1 MKDAARTSVLSKAW
15 LETWYT
21 FTILSFCGTN
31 DRILGL
37 CLQPGE
43 DIVRKRN
50 ILRLCDYA
58 KRRMLKFCDQ
68 SLDIFMSKYV
78 YIWMK
83 LVGESDVEE
92 DRLSSLPKIILH
104 NILSRLPEKDAAR
117 TSVLSKAWLE
127 TWYTFPILSF
137 CDTKIVG
144 MNQTPH
150 EVIVWTRNI
159 LKFCNHVTR
168 RMLKFSDQRMVIK
181 KFMLTVKL
189 FGLCKL
195 SKFVDFWL
203 KLASESGVEVIK
215 LSDRFVSNDDIYV
228 LSIDVIEAKSLAK
241 LVLEGKIKVGS
252 TFMNRSIKFLSLR
265 ELSMSF
271 VTLGD
276 EHLIEHLI
284 SCCPLIE
291 YITLKDCFVL
301 SSGGDQRDAI
311 KSLNLNGLQKLKGVD
326 VSRIQEVFVDS
337 PSLENLHYFPKD
349 FDRTFKIDFD
359 RCRNLKKLDLWS
371 MTNTFFTDN

>member
-1 MKDAARTSVLSKAW
+1 
-15 LETWYT
+15 
-21 FTILSFCGTN
+21 
-31 DRILGL
+31 
-37 CLQPGE
+37 
-43 DIVRKRN
+43 
-50 ILRLCDYA
+50 
-58 KRRMLKFCDQ
+58 
-68 SLDIFMSKYV
+68 
-78 YIWMK
+78 
-83 LVGESDVEE
+83 
-92 DRLSSLPKIILH
+92 
-104 NILSRLPEKDAAR
+104 
-117 TSVLSKAWLE
+117 
-127 TWYTFPILSF
+127 
-137 CDTKIVG
+137 
-144 MNQTPH
+144 
-150 EVIVWTRNI
+150 
-159 LKFCNHVTR
+159 
-168 RMLKFSDQRMVIK
+168 MLKFSDQRMVIK

-195 SKFVDFWL
+195 SKFVNFWL

-215 LSDRFVSNDDIYV
+215 LSNRFVLNNVIFYV
-228 LSIDVIEAKSLAK
+228 LPMDVIEAKSLAK
-241 LVLEGKIKVGS
+241 LDLEGNIKVGS

-326 VSRIQEVFVDS
+326 VSRVQEVFVDS
-337 PSLENLHYFPKD
+337 LSLENLHYFPKD

-359 RCRNLKKLDLWS
+359 RCRDLKKLDLWS
-371 MTNTFFTDN
+371 MTSTFFTDNWFLELFEKFRFLETLKFKGCSMPERIDISSAQLKVFELLYCYNLKEVNIDAPNLLSCRFCCGVGGDSEPIIRFLRSSNQLEVDLQSAMDYFDLGNLWKFLQNIKPQNVLASLSLFIVQPSVVSIN